1 MKHVV
6 NLKEA
11 KAAKNGE
18 ITPGGILDIVKANV
32 DAGNVKSLFYVTIGN
47 DGEITA
53 GWSTTEK
60 AELVGIAEI
69 GKSLV
74 VQDVFER

>member
-18 ITPGGILDIVKANV
+18 ITPGGILDIIKANISV
-32 DAGNVKSLFYVTIGN
+32 
-47 DGEITA
+47 
-53 GWSTTEK
+53 
-60 AELVGIAEI
+60 
-69 GKSLV
+69 
-74 VQDVFER
+74 